1 MKELV
6 FIHGRSQEKKDS
18 GALKAEW
25 IAAWKEG
32 LQKSNLRM
40 PLEEKDIRFPY
51 YGQTLY
57 DLVSGVP
64 ADEAAEIV
72 IRGTRGSPAQQN
84 FVNSV
89 IMETADRLG
98 MLPEEIAEASGE
110 LVIRRGPLNWK
121 WVQGILRLVDQKVPG
136 GSGAAIAL
144 FTNDVYHYLYN
155 DVIGEDIDGGVG
167 KAIKARLPTVVVA
180 HSLGTVVG
188 YRLLSRDGT
197 KSNWNV
203 PLFVTLGSPL
213 GVTAIHDA
221 LMPVR
226 HPECADKWHN
236 AMDMRDVVALYPL
249 DKDRFDVTPAIE
261 NNTDVRNGTSN
272 RHGIKGYLSDKDVAR
287 RLYDAVQ

>member
-18 GALKAEW
+18 IALKAEW

-32 LQKSNLRM
+32 LQKSNLQM
-40 PLEEKDIRFPY
+40 PLAEKDIHFPY

-64 ADEAAEIV
+64 ADQAAEIV
-72 IRGTRGSPAQQN
+72 IRGTRGGRAQQE

-89 IMETADRLG
+89 IMEIADRLG
-98 MLPEEIAEASGE
+98 MPAEQIAEASGE
-110 LVIRRGPLNWK
+110 PVVRRGPLNWK
-121 WVQGILRLVDQKVPG
+121 WVQGILRLIDQKVPG

-144 FTNDVYHYLYN
+144 FTNDVYQYLYN
-155 DVIGEDIDGGVG
+155 DVIGDDIDGSVR
-167 KAIKARLPTVVVA
+167 KAIKERVPTVVVA

-188 YRLLSRDGT
+188 YRLLSRDGV
-197 KSNWNV
+197 KSKWSV

-221 LMPVR
+221 LMSVR
-226 HPECADKWHN
+226 HPECAGKWYN
-236 AMDMRDVVALYPL
+236 AMDTRDVVALYPL
-249 DKDRFDVTPAIE
+249 DKNRFDVTPAIE

-287 RLYDAVQ
+287 RIYDTVQ